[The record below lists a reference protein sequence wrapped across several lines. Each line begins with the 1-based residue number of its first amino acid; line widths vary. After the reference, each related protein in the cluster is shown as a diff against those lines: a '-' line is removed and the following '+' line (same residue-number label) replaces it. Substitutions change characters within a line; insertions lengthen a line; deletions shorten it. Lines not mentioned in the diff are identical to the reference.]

1 MYRGKNV
8 KFKTSKFHLDRLF
21 ECNRESS
28 KIWNMCLDLSREYMI
43 NNGKWI
49 SKSQLQAATK
59 NKALLHSQSI
69 QAVCHKYLEGR
80 DSARKLRVNG
90 HIKARYPY
98 KKKHNY
104 NTIWVGKS
112 FKIFPNGRI
121 ELSLGIQNG
130 KRTLPIVVRVNPKD
144 LPYGDIKEIELCYDN
159 GLYLALTYDDL
170 EDEKECN
177 GVNSAGVDLGE
188 IHSIA
193 GFANNGE
200 AIIITGRKLRSINRL
215 RNKKV
220 AEIQRKQSKCKK
232 YSKQWKKYQRAK
244 RYILSKS
251 SAQIKDALHKGTKQ
265 FVDWCLEQD
274 IKEVY
279 IGNPEGVQRNTKGKK
294 KKLVNQKLSNW
305 SFGKHKSYLK
315 YKLESKGIYVE
326 FVDES
331 YTSQT
336 CPVCKR
342 RKKVKG
348 RIYKCRCGYHEHR
361 DIHGGRNILSKSTL
375 GEICHIDVKTNI
387 KYLRIA

>member
-188 IHSIA
+188 IHSVA

-220 AEIQRKQSKCKK
+220 AEIQRKQSKCKNT
-232 YSKQWKKYQRAK
+232 
-244 RYILSKS
+244 LNNGKS
-251 SAQIKDALHKGTKQ
+251 IKELKDTSSLNHLHK
-265 FVDWCLEQD
+265 
-274 IKEVY
+274 
-279 IGNPEGVQRNTKGKK
+279 
-294 KKLVNQKLSNW
+294 
-305 SFGKHKSYLK
+305 
-315 YKLESKGIYVE
+315 
-326 FVDES
+326 
-331 YTSQT
+331 
-336 CPVCKR
+336 
-342 RKKVKG
+342 
-348 RIYKCRCGYHEHR
+348 
-361 DIHGGRNILSKSTL
+361 
-375 GEICHIDVKTNI
+375 
-387 KYLRIA
+387 